1 MHQTTTV
8 QQRGPWSSEGKG
20 SHDWV
25 FRRSIAWLSDSLF
38 TLRSAGYPTTTQN
51 SLPVAGQALL
61 DGIHTRKIPTKGFR
75 IDPQTTRVFSGCRSA
90 DDSVII
96 SISALCKLADWFEK
110 RALVA
115 DQGGQKCLPTPQEG
129 SPPAPTANVGPN
141 AVGAALARG
150 IPGKCPAPHTADAE
164 PRNTTTTCH
173 SRHTSAVDF
182 AAEDTD
188 VKRDAQGNTD
198 DTNNHFASSR
208 RGGDA

>member
-1 MHQTTTV
+1 MAFGLAVYASQGVCTEGAAHSY
-8 QQRGPWSSEGKG
+8 GP
-20 SHDWV
+20 
-25 FRRSIAWLSDSLF
+25 
-38 TLRSAGYPTTTQN
+38 TQD

-61 DGIHTRKIPTKGFR
+61 DGILTRKVPLIGFS

-90 DDSVII
+90 DDAVII

-150 IPGKCPAPHTADAE
+150 VPGKCPAPHTADAE
-164 PRNTTTTCH
+164 PSNTTTTCH

-182 AAEDTD
+182 AAEDND
-188 VKRDAQGNTD
+188 VKRDAQDNTD
-198 DTNNHFASSR
+198 DTNNHVTSSR